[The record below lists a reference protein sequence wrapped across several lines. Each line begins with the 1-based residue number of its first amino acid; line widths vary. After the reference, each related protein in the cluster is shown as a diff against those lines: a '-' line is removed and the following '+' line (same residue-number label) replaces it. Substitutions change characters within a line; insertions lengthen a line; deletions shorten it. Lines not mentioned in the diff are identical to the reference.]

1 MRGLMQDWPLRCSRV
16 IDHAARIHGDRP
28 VVSRSVEGPIHRTTW
43 GDIRTRSL
51 KLAQALVRHGVRPGD
66 RVATLAWNTWRHL
79 EAWYGA
85 TGAGGVY
92 HTLNPRLFADQI
104 IYIANHAED
113 RILLTDLTFVP
124 MLEKLAPRLTTIER
138 YVILTD
144 AAHMPSTNL
153 RGAIAYEDF
162 IAEADGDFAWVDGDE
177 NDAAGMC
184 YTSGTTGDPK
194 GVVYSHRSNLLH
206 AMVAMTPDCLNLSA
220 RDVVLPVVPLFH
232 ANGWSLGFS
241 APMAGASLVMPGA
254 KLDGASLKEL
264 LDGENVTLSA
274 AVPTVWFGLLDHLQK
289 TGETLKT
296 LDRVVIGGS
305 ACPRAITRTFQQDYG
320 VRVIHAWG
328 MTETSPLGT
337 VCAVKPAY
345 AHLEGEAKLDLQQ
358 SQGYPP
364 FTVEMKLTDDVGAE
378 LPWDDDSIGRLKVGG
393 PAIAASYFKEDAEVL
408 DDEGFFD
415 TGDVGAIDQHGY
427 LRLTDRSKD
436 VVKSGGEWISSIA
449 LENIAVEHPKVA
461 EAAVI
466 GVFHPKWH
474 ERPLLVVVP
483 RPGEPPTKAE
493 LIAFYDGRIAKWWTP
508 DDVLFMDELPHTATG
523 KVSKLALRD
532 RLKGYQLPAAE

>member
-16 IDHAARIHGDRP
+16 IDHAARVHGDRE

-43 GDIRTRSL
+43 AEIRARSL
-51 KLAQALVRHGVRPGD
+51 KLAQALAREGIRPGD

-104 IYIANHAED
+104 VYIANHAED
-113 RILLTDLTFVP
+113 RILLADLTFVP
-124 MLEKLAPRLTTIER
+124 MLETLSARLTTIER

-144 AAHMPSTNL
+144 AAHMPVTTL
-153 RGAIAYEDF
+153 RNAVAYEDF

-194 GVVYSHRSNLLH
+194 GVVYSHRSNLIH
-206 AMVAMTPDCLNLSA
+206 AMVAMAPDCLNLSA

-241 APMAGASLVMPGA
+241 APMAGAALVMPGA
-254 KLDGASLKEL
+254 KLDGVSLKEL
-264 LDGENVTLSA
+264 LDGEGVTLSA
-274 AVPTVWFGLLDHLQK
+274 AVPTVWSGLLAHLQQ
-289 TGETLKT
+289 TGETLTT

-305 ACPRAITRTFQQDYG
+305 ACPRAITRAFQQDYG

-337 VCAVKPAY
+337 VCAIKPAY
-345 AHLEGEAKLDLQQ
+345 ARLDGEAALDLQQ

-364 FTVEMKLTDDVGAE
+364 FTVEMKLTDDDGAE
-378 LPWDDDSIGRLKVGG
+378 LPWDGEGVGRLKVRG
-393 PAIAASYFKEDAEVL
+393 PAIASGYFKDGADML
-408 DDEGFFD
+408 DGDGFFD
-415 TGDVGAIDQHGY
+415 TGDIGAIDAEGY

-449 LENIAVEHPKVA
+449 LENIAMEHPKVA
-461 EAAVI
+461 EAAVV
-466 GVFHPKWH
+466 GVPHPKWS

-483 RPGEPPTKAE
+483 RPGEAPTKAE

-508 DDVLFMDELPHTATG
+508 DDVVFVDELPHTAAG
-523 KVSKLALRD
+523 KISKLSLRQQ
-532 RLKGYQLPAAE
+532 LKDYAPPAG